1 MMDMGKQCI
10 FMWVGVGYIIKL
22 IDGKKNTFVFGGD
35 QTKNRQAR
43 GREDALGGAEE
54 QDET

>member
-10 FMWVGVGYIIKL
+10 FMWAGVGYIIKL

-35 QTKNRQAR
+35 QAKDKQAI